1 MKSIKEFDT
10 SRRVH
15 LHNFLNKI
23 NFRVARTKEE
33 LEDAAA
39 LVHREYAKK
48 GYTKKSNSRL
58 RLAIY
63 NAHPNTTTFIAKA
76 GNEVIATATVIPDSP
91 LGLPMDEVYR
101 DELNQMRKE
110 NKKLCEISMLASDT
124 ELFNDGI
131 SMMLNSKKLFLVFSL
146 FKHIFDYTRE
156 CLKPDYICL
165 TINPR
170 HKLTYD
176 FLRCKDLGGVKA
188 YRGVN
193 EAPAVAKYVDL
204 NSIEKEY
211 KTEDMKGL
219 YKMFFQRKT
228 DFTKFANRYTY
239 SFRDLKYFFVEKTDI
254 LKSASPSKR
263 DYLAKCYPFYDFSEL
278 LSNNSSNKS
287 HPEGSVHWWETDGK
301 VKTVRPCLSFQH

>member
-10 SRRVH
+10 SARIH

-23 NFRVARTKEE
+23 SFTVTRTKKE

-48 GYTKKSNSRL
+48 GYIKKSDSRL

-63 NAHPNTTTFIAKA
+63 NAHPNTTTFIAEA
-76 GNEVIATATVIPDSP
+76 GNEVIATTTVIPDSP

-101 DELNQMRKE
+101 DELNQMRKG

-124 ELFNDGI
+124 ELFSDGI

-156 CLKPDYICL
+156 YIKPDYICL

-176 FLRCKDLGGVKA
+176 FLRCKDLGGVKS

-228 DFTKFANRYTY
+228 ELAKFVDKYTY
-239 SFRDLKYFFVEKTDI
+239 SFQDLKYFFVEKTDI
-254 LKSASPSKR
+254 LKSACSSQIE
-263 DYLAKCYPFYDFSEL
+263 YLAKCYPFYDFSEL
-278 LSNNSSNKS
+278 LSNNSSNES
-287 HPEGSVHWWETDGK
+287 HPERSGNWWEADVK
-301 VKTVRPCLSFQH
+301 VKSMSPCFSFQQ